1 MDSLIPDEFAGR
13 CITSADTMCATTSH
27 YDYDQAPA
35 DYRTGEMIAS
45 EFHRRYG
52 LRVKEHEALEHER
65 KIRRAQKNPL
75 NRLLRWLKKA

>member
-1 MDSLIPDEFAGR
+1 MDSLIPEEFVGR
-13 CITSADTMCATTSH
+13 CVASADMMCATTSH
-27 YDYDQAPA
+27 YDSVQAQA
-35 DYRTGEMIAS
+35 DYRTWELIES
-45 EFHRRYG
+45 EFNRRYG